1 MKAARKPLSGV
12 AIILVMLVLALLAVV
27 ASAVYQL
34 GASSLYASHREE
46 EEKRALLAAEAGLW
60 RAAIAYRADGTFTS
74 FPETDLP
81 GAAARYRVEVI
92 LAPGPGPK
100 GPIPAGLAYIH
111 ATGTSGRVGETTDLW
126 ERQVGLLVERSD
138 SAYHYGLF
146 ASTQLEMRRGGTAC
160 WSSSAGPYPAGTRPA
175 RAHVGTNGNTPN
187 SVVVQGS
194 SQIDAGTG
202 IIHMPTGAPPSGIS
216 SPGGAYLSRVDQM
229 PSYIMPTVTMSAST
243 TTAPNVTNFSGYL
256 APGTYGEVIVPSGE
270 TLSLWEG
277 ASYQFERIRLE
288 GTGALAL
295 GNGSL
300 PAATNPAAART
311 VVQVNDTLVMDST
324 ARILNA
330 SGRADFL
337 EFEINGVSGGTN
349 QISGGSP
356 GGSSEAF
363 FVMKA
368 PNSRVE
374 LLQGRVFGAIVA
386 SVVEVGTSSDCLVV
400 FDLDLPGNTSSP
412 VLPGGSGEVNLFV
425 VSHQVF

>member
-1 MKAARKPLSGV
+1 MKAARKSPTGV

-27 ASAVYQL
+27 AGALYQL

-60 RAAIAYRADGTFTS
+60 RAATAYRADGTFTG

-81 GAAARYRVEVI
+81 GARARYRVEVI
-92 LAPGPGPK
+92 LPPGPGPK

-111 ATGTSGRVGETTDLW
+111 ATGTSGRVGETSDLW

-146 ASTQLEMRRGGTAC
+146 ASTQLEIREGNTDC
-160 WSSSAGPYPAGTRPA
+160 WSSSVGPYPAGTRPA
-175 RAHVGTNGNTPN
+175 RAHVGTNGDTAS
-187 SVVVQGS
+187 SVVLQPGCQVDS
-194 SQIDAGTG
+194 GTG
-202 IIHMPTGAPPSGIS
+202 IIHMPTGAPPSGIV
-216 SPGGAYLSRVDQM
+216 SPSGAYLSRVDQM

-243 TTAPNVTNFSGYL
+243 TTAPNVTTFSGYL
-256 APGTYGEVIVPSGE
+256 PPGTYGEVIVPSGE
-270 TLSLWEG
+270 TLSLLEG

-288 GTGALAL
+288 GNGALAL

-300 PAATNPAAART
+300 PAWSNPATSRT
-311 VVQVNDTLVMDST
+311 VVQVNDTLVMAGPS
-324 ARILNA
+324 RILNT

-349 QISGGSP
+349 TLCGGFSGGPSQ
-356 GGSSEAF
+356 AY

-368 PNSRVE
+368 PTSRVE
-374 LLQGRVFGAIVA
+374 LLEGHFFGAIVA
-386 SVVEVGTSSDCLVV
+386 RVIEVGISSDCRVAY
-400 FDLDLPGNTSSP
+400 DLDLPNNTSSP
-412 VLPGGSGEVNLFV
+412 ILPGGSGEVNLFV
-425 VSHQVF
+425 VSYQVF